1 MIINPYTNTGAFNCG
16 PIQNL
21 DFTIG
26 AGTANF
32 NVPFDGVFNFS
43 ECANLYLAASL
54 GATKQIRRVGF
65 FFEGGTASFPYV
77 YSDTE
82 IWLAH
87 TSLNEFP
94 TGTTVGYPAMGLTNL
109 TRCFKK
115 SWTIPSSTGQ
125 WVFAEFD
132 QNFCY
137 NGTSNL
143 VVIAKNLDGS
153 YQLGPPQSRNTSLS
167 GGTAGTTY
175 RQVSVSQD
183 PSYPANG
190 TAMSRAQRVT
200 NLRLWF

>member
-1 MIINPYTNTGAFNCG
+1 MIINPYTNSGAFNCRS
-16 PIQNL
+16 IQNL
-21 DFTIG
+21 DFQIG
-26 AGTANF
+26 SGTANF
-32 NVPFDGVFNFS
+32 NVPFDGGYNFS

-54 GATKQIRRVGF
+54 GTTKQIRRVAF
-65 FFEGGTASFPYV
+65 YFENGTASFPYV

-94 TGTTVGYPAMGLTNL
+94 IGTTVGYPTMGLTNL

-115 SWTIPSSTGQ
+115 SFTILSNGN

-137 NGTSNL
+137 DGTSNL

-153 YQLGPPQSRNTSLS
+153 YRLGPPQSRNTSLS

-190 TAMSRAQRVT
+190 TAMNRGQRVT
-200 NLRLWF
+200 NIQLYF